1 MSACIR
7 AWSGHELSNSRHGR
21 HRPGLSEQLQEWML
35 PLKSGLWDMV
45 GGAGDAVGGAGGRQC
60 QPQLPDTLLGRLAAE
75 RPQALGQVCG
85 VWPPAQTG
93 HAAQRQVRQEVLPK
107 CPSVC
112 IKHLYGCRA
121 PWIPVGHCKMCSLTT
136 SELGLSR
143 SGQLRAADH
152 IFMRWKEQ
160 CFVNAS
166 VDCGL
171 TIAGFYYV
179 CLSRQTGDVDGVTPA
194 PEQLPSPYDSAS
206 LRQGVLHFLLVFS
219 SAVIVQR
226 LSAGLPAL
234 ASSAP
239 VQLYVS

>member
-7 AWSGHELSNSRHGR
+7 AWSGHELSKSRHGR

-152 IFMRWKEQ
+152 IFMRWKEWFLVPDHRVTSIQ
-160 CFVNAS
+160 GAS
-166 VDCGL
+166 FE
-171 TIAGFYYV
+171 GFYYICFNQV
-179 CLSRQTGDVDGVTPA
+179 EGR
-194 PEQLPSPYDSAS
+194 
-206 LRQGVLHFLLVFS
+206 
-219 SAVIVQR
+219 
-226 LSAGLPAL
+226 
-234 ASSAP
+234 
-239 VQLYVS
+239 VSGIYFHARSEK